1 MFPSPLH
8 AVYVSW
14 KLEPTNEMPQLTTL
28 FDLVIDVISNFK
40 PSQLHLPIRRVGSR
54 SMDNLPE
61 AQYQDEF
68 YRSIFSVTSGN
79 VCISPEFASATGAHV
94 AGPIDVFIPKVKWG
108 VEIAR
113 EGLQS
118 EEYRSRFATRGVY
131 GAWLA
136 SGAMT
141 DYILLNCCTKI
152 PRKECSGI
160 DISFLV
166 DSRFDYVQ
174 NLCSRMSIKRLTL
187 CTIIWQS

>member
-1 MFPSPLH
+1 MEDEKYEMSYMFPSPLH

-68 YRSIFSVTSGN
+68 YRSVFSVTSGN

-94 AGPIDVFIPKVKWG
+94 AGPIDVFIPKVK
-108 VEIAR
+108 
-113 EGLQS
+113 
-118 EEYRSRFATRGVY
+118 
-131 GAWLA
+131 
-136 SGAMT
+136 
-141 DYILLNCCTKI
+141 
-152 PRKECSGI
+152 
-160 DISFLV
+160 
-166 DSRFDYVQ
+166 
-174 NLCSRMSIKRLTL
+174 
-187 CTIIWQS
+187 